1 MEKVVDGVVGK
12 GVLLS
17 IYCPLIPCRK
27 RMVEKIAACLL
38 ISKETGYCKYSA
50 STSRNEGHHSVQVQ
64 KMEIMGSRSGDDMYR
79 AGCICDQYLDTNNFE
94 QNQDPGKHA
103 LKSLK

>member
-17 IYCPLIPCRK
+17 MYCPLIPCRK
-27 RMVEKIAACLL
+27 RVVEKIAACLL

-50 STSRNEGHHSVQVQ
+50 SASRNEGHHSVQVQ

-79 AGCICDQYLDTNNFE
+79 AEYICDQYLDTNNLNKTKTLE
-94 QNQDPGKHA
+94 NMH
-103 LKSLK
+103 LKV